1 MTGGL
6 SEQWGG
12 CAPRTGRA
20 VSQTQ
25 DIFLCKPEAFWLHLP
40 LAMAPAVDG
49 GILGSVVFGTSTYL
63 RPRSVSVVGR
73 MFLYR

>member
-1 MTGGL
+1 MAS

-40 LAMAPAVDG
+40 LAMAPAAVEWWTG
-49 GILGSVVFGTSTYL
+49 FCAVW
-63 RPRSVSVVGR
+63 P
-73 MFLYR
+73 